1 MNAIHPTM
9 AVALRGFMPPAKIIT
24 AGAHKT
30 PNVLVDP
37 IELKGL
43 YEHEYTHTNLVLNC
57 FLDYEEGFDG
67 GTGPESDESYPE
79 RITLSYALAN
89 GVDVM
94 CLLDEDT
101 VSEIEAEALAAM
113 SISAF
118 DADYDRGADRYEDRW
133 AA

>member
-1 MNAIHPTM
+1 MNFVDINSM
-9 AVALRGFMPPAKIIT
+9 ACAAFRMPPDKIIT

-30 PNVLVDP
+30 PNVP
-37 IELKGL
+37 IAQIELKGL
-43 YEHEYTHTNLVLNC
+43 VEHEYTHTNLVLNC

-67 GTGPESDESYPE
+67 GTGSDSDESYPE

-89 GVDVM
+89 GVDAL

-113 SISAF
+113 SVSAF
-118 DADYDRGADRYEDRW
+118 DADYDRGADRYEDRL